1 MTLVFS
7 IGHSNHDWST
17 FKRLPET
24 ADIGTVA
31 DVRSS
36 PASRLPHFN
45 RAALK
50 DRLSDTGIG
59 YVFLGLELGGRPK
72 DGSIPDYDLVGAR
85 SPRSRRSRPP
95 PGSHPCAANTNR

>member
-7 IGHSNHDWST
+7 IGHSNHDWET
-17 FKRLPET
+17 FKRLLET
-24 ADIGTVA
+24 ANIGTVA

-50 DRLSDTGIG
+50 DRSRILVPELFGNIRDYEHSPIQSLSGTT
-59 YVFLGLELGGRPK
+59 RN
-72 DGSIPDYDLVGAR
+72 
-85 SPRSRRSRPP
+85 PR
-95 PGSHPCAANTNR
+95 